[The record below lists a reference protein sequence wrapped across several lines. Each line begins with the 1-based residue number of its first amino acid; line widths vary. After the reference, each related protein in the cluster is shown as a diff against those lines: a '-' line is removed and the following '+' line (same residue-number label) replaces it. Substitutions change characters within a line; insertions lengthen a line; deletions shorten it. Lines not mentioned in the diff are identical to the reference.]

1 MVEYKDKILNT
12 SDSGAGTSE
21 EPLREAPLQSTVRE
35 DVPMDIDEED
45 NQVDEQPPNLQEQ
58 QGVQAQDVLPNIAV
72 TMVRR
77 RARGRGKSHSFLL

>member
-21 EPLREAPLQSTVRE
+21 EPLREAPPQSTVRE
-35 DVPMDIDEED
+35 DVPMDIHEED
-45 NQVDEQPPNLQEQ
+45 NQVYEQ

-72 TMVRR
+72 PMVRR
-77 RARGRGKSHSFLL
+77 RARGRGKSHAFLL